1 MCDALRIMVDGSFA
15 HVNYCTNKMMQG
27 NEGVAPWEREMLAP
41 RLDLPACKWLIDFWH
56 CRPWAVQETI
66 HTFTSFREF
75 NFLQLTGIPIWPIP
89 EEYYS
94 ICYNGT
100 WDQNESNGVLVMRKE
115 MMNKDTWVCVYVYRA
130 ESE

>member
-1 MCDALRIMVDGSFA
+1 MVDGFFA